1 MNSPVATPLTQKLAR
16 LVPLTAMDAAILDG
30 LQSPT
35 RVVAR
40 HRELI
45 SASTKYDG
53 LLILIEGIAIRSRV
67 LHDGRRQILNIAIPG
82 DMIGFP
88 ACFFEAALYSV
99 TALTDAVVSSVPFAR
114 LLGLLEEQPRVAATI
129 FWSFACEAAMYAEHL
144 IDVGRRSSV
153 ERVAHFLLELLV
165 RLQAV
170 GLADESSYHMPLT
183 QELIGDALGL
193 SLQHV
198 NRTLRQLRE
207 EGFLAIDGQTI
218 VIRNIDGLAAL
229 AEFDPAYLGRF
240 RMVELS
246 APG

>member
-1 MNSPVATPLTQKLAR
+1 MNSPLATPLTQKLAR
-16 LVPLTAMDAAILDG
+16 LVPLTALDAAILDG

-35 RVVAR
+35 RSVAR

-45 SASTKYDG
+45 SAGTKYDA
-53 LLILIEGIAIRSRV
+53 LLILIDGIAVRIRV

-82 DMIGFP
+82 DVIGFP
-88 ACFFEAALYSV
+88 ACFFETALYTV
-99 TALTDAVVSSVPFAR
+99 TALTDVLVASVPFAR
-114 LLGLLEEQPRVAATI
+114 LLSLFEEHPRIAATI

-153 ERVAHFLLELLV
+153 ERVAHFLLELLM

-170 GLADESSYHMPLT
+170 GLADQSSFHMPLT
-183 QELIGDALGL
+183 QELIGDVLGL

-198 NRTLRQLRE
+198 NRTMRQLRE

-218 VIRNIDGLAAL
+218 TIRDLDGLAAL
-229 AEFDPAYLGRF
+229 SEFDRAYLSRF
-240 RMVELS
+240 RMAELF